1 MPRSEHTPGTLRQ
14 RKSGCS
20 ISLLRINALDDEAV
34 ALCDDKAVKR
44 LVEIAKQRS
53 ELVEELTGT
62 IPRQIQKAESY
73 LHLAPTREFPRL
85 QNDQRR

>member
-1 MPRSEHTPGTLRQ
+1 MLNITPE
-14 RKSGCS
+14 
-20 ISLLRINALDDEAV
+20 INALDDKAV
-34 ALCDDKAVKR
+34 KLCDDKAVKR

-73 LHLAPTREFPRL
+73 LHLAPTREFPRAPERPEKVKDL
-85 QNDQRR
+85 IGILK